1 MFEASVSIDSKICQ
15 KSFSLAIFQL
25 HKYQVL
31 ALINVPAIRKR
42 QQDSGKFRSVKKK
55 GILNFH
61 RNFENICR
69 VYIWKKYRYIFQIIC
84 RTKLILMHEKI
95 TEIIIG
101 DNFTRP

>member
-42 QQDSGKFRSVKKK
+42 QQDSGKFRICKKK
-55 GILNFH
+55 
-61 RNFENICR
+61 RNLKFPS
-69 VYIWKKYRYIFQIIC
+69 KF
-84 RTKLILMHEKI
+84 
-95 TEIIIG
+95 
-101 DNFTRP
+101 

>member
-61 RNFENICR
+61 RNFE
-69 VYIWKKYRYIFQIIC
+69 
-84 RTKLILMHEKI
+84 ILMHEKI